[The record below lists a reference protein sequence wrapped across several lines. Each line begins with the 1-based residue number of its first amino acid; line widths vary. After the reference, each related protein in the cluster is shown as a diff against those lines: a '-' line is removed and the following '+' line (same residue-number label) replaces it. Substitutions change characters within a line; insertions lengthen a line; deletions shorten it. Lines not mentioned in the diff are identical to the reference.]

1 MPAMPFGDMTANFDV
16 VRRERI
22 EQKKDRLRTE
32 MSDMEE
38 LVTGW
43 EQEAQDRN
51 DDIPMVVAV
60 RAMEHE
66 RGRLLDEL
74 EPLHNEVV
82 DALVYLSSPTG
93 TWYRNMA
100 DRVRAWIPDRR
111 CDPSQIRDRALD
123 ILDTIQTETHRLP
136 KPHELATIRQ
146 ALKLIR

>member
-1 MPAMPFGDMTANFDV
+1 MPAMPFGDMTANFDA

-22 EQKKDRLRTE
+22 EREKDRLRTE

-43 EQEAQDRN
+43 EQEAESRN
-51 DDIPMVVAV
+51 DDVPMVVAV

-66 RGRLLDEL
+66 RNRLLDEL

-82 DALVYLSSPTG
+82 DAITYLTSPTG
-93 TWYRNMA
+93 TWYRDMA
-100 DRVRAWIPDRR
+100 ERVKGWIPDRR
-111 CDPSQIRDRALD
+111 DNPAQLRDRALEIVD
-123 ILDTIQTETHRLP
+123 GLGLDSP
-136 KPHELATIRQ
+136 KPHELATLRQ

>member
-1 MPAMPFGDMTANFDV
+1 MPFGDMVANFDV

-22 EQKKDRLRTE
+22 EQEKDRLRTE
-32 MSDMEE
+32 MSDLET

-51 DDIPMVVAV
+51 DDVPMVVAV

-66 RGRLLDEL
+66 RNRLLNEL
-74 EPLHNEVV
+74 EPLHGEVA
-82 DALVYLSSPTG
+82 DAIEYLSSPTG
-93 TWYRNMA
+93 TWYRDMA
-100 DRVRAWIPDRR
+100 ARVRSWVPDRR
-111 CDPSQIRDRALD
+111 SDPAELRNRAIGIVD
-123 ILDTIQTETHRLP
+123 SVISESRLP